1 MVYHQKGITMGEHVE
16 LVLLESDIHHYIWHD
31 NTRDAVYEQAD
42 YYKHI
47 NETLPPNETIRLLI
61 DLRQAGAPPFKVLS
75 DVIGKSGMRNDVN
88 YRTAY
93 LSDDTILPVL
103 MKNFVVANRISGNR
117 GFFKS
122 NEEAVA
128 IEWLLEDE

>member
-1 MVYHQKGITMGEHVE
+1 MGEHVKHII
-16 LVLLESDIHHYIWHD
+16 LESGIHHFVWFD
-31 NTRDAVYEQAD
+31 NSRDAVYAQSK
-42 YYKHI
+42 YYIEI
-47 NETLPPNETIRLLI
+47 NASLSSGDTVLLLI

-75 DVIGKSGMRNDVN
+75 DVIGKSGMRTDVI

-93 LSDDTILPVL
+93 LSDDTTLPIL

-122 NEEAVA
+122 DEEETA
-128 IEWLLEDE
+128 IQWLLDDSTNSE

>member
-1 MVYHQKGITMGEHVE
+1 MGEHVQ
-16 LVLLESDIHHYIWHD
+16 LYVLESGIHHFVWF
-31 NTRDAVYEQAD
+31 NNSRDAVYDQSA
-42 YYKHI
+42 YYKDI
-47 NETLPPNETIRLLI
+47 NARLSHGETILLLI
-61 DLRQAGAPPFKVLS
+61 DLRQAGAPPFRVLS

-93 LSDDTILPVL
+93 LSDDNIVPIL

-122 NEEAVA
+122 DEEDEAKM
-128 IEWLLEDE
+128 WLLETDQ

>member
-1 MVYHQKGITMGEHVE
+1 MGEHLE
-16 LVLLESDIHHYIWHD
+16 LHVLESGIHHFVWLD
-31 NTRDAVYEQAD
+31 NTRDAVYAQAE
-42 YYKHI
+42 YYKEI
-47 NETLPPNETIRLLI
+47 NAKLAPNETILLLI
-61 DLRQAGAPPFKVLS
+61 DLRQAGAPPFRVLS

-93 LSDDTILPVL
+93 LSDDTIVPIL

-122 NEEAVA
+122 DEEDEA
-128 IEWLLEDE
+128 IKWLLENE

>member
-1 MVYHQKGITMGEHVE
+1 MGEHVE
-16 LVLLESDIHHYIWHD
+16 HIVLESGIHHFIWLD
-31 NTRDAVYEQAD
+31 NSRDAVYAQSE
-42 YYKHI
+42 YYMNI
-47 NETLPPNETIRLLI
+47 NASLSPGDTVLLLI

-75 DVIGKSGMRNDVN
+75 DVIGKSGMRTDVN

-93 LSDDTILPVL
+93 LSDDTILPIL

-122 NEEAVA
+122 DEEDVA
-128 IEWLLEDE
+128 IQWLLDDIKSSN